1 MPNYI
6 INVKEKGAK
15 KASKNIGGLSNAL
28 GGMASKAALAAGA
41 FFGAGM
47 LLSGMKNA
55 IDLAGRQ
62 ELAEKKLEAS
72 LGFTSQALLD
82 QARALQQV
90 STFGDEAVIEA
101 QALIGAFVKDE
112 EAIKA
117 ATAATLDLAAAK
129 GMDLVVAADL
139 VSKTLGSSTNALSRY
154 GIEVKGAVGSTERLE
169 SLTGNLAD
177 VFGGQASAQAETMSG
192 KLAQMKNALGDA
204 AEAFGELL
212 FPLVIPLAEGLKAIG
227 ESGVAVI
234 EAFRSL
240 QDGTLNFSQTT
251 EVMARK
257 ASDSATTLFDME
269 QALIDVKSAMKELVP
284 DSTSFTDALSK
295 ARGEGGST
303 FTEFQKLQVLYTDL
317 KGRIRESKAGL
328 EDHTVEWANYKDA
341 LDPATI
347 SLLDYNKGQDDYLQK
362 LKKVEGQQMTS
373 ISKWDLMT
381 LGIRRNTLERARNV
395 KENLKGYA
403 MTSGTAED
411 AMKSVVKA
419 ESMEAVSGLIASI
432 LKTVPFP
439 VNIILAAGAG
449 ATASG
454 LIDKGL
460 SSFAEGGDFITN
472 GEQLIRVG
480 DNPSGR
486 ERVQI
491 TPLGGDPAPNAPS
504 GGTINVSVTG
514 NVLTQD
520 FVETD
525 LAEAIREAAR
535 RGTEFGIG

>member
-15 KASKNIGGLSNAL
+15 KASKNIGGLSTAL
-28 GGMASKAALAAGA
+28 GGMASKAALAAGS

-72 LGFTSQALLD
+72 LGFTSKALLD

-192 KLAQMKNALGDA
+192 KMAQMKNALGDA

-212 FPLVIPLAEGLKAIG
+212 FPLVIPLAEGLKLIG
-227 ESGVAVI
+227 ESAVSVMNAFKSMITPETINLLTEADLKTEDFRQKLASLSTVELMMTAGAFDRLHDSMNVLSETEI
-234 EAFRSL
+234 ENLMLLNEAVKNNAEL
-240 QDGTLNFSQTT
+240 QEVLNFKITDSETQKIDSKL
-251 EVMARK
+251 K
-257 ASDSATTLFDME
+257 ASEILDGLTKKEIKDANDITAIILNNEKAKQKAKEQSIMQDMKG
-269 QALIDVKSAMKELVP
+269 A
-284 DSTSFTDALSK
+284 ALS
-295 ARGEGGST
+295 
-303 FTEFQKLQVLYTDL
+303 
-317 KGRIRESKAGL
+317 
-328 EDHTVEWANYKDA
+328 
-341 LDPATI
+341 
-347 SLLDYNKGQDDYLQK
+347 GQ
-362 LKKVEGQQMTS
+362 S
-373 ISKWDLMT
+373 AS
-381 LGIRRNTLERARNV
+381 N
-395 KENLKGYA
+395 
-403 MTSGTAED
+403 
-411 AMKSVVKA
+411 AMKSVVRA
-419 ESMEAVSGLIASI
+419 ETMEAVAGYLASV

-439 VNIILAAGAG
+439 LNVGLAAAG
-449 ATASG
+449 GGLVAGLMDKALSGVPNFAT
-454 LIDKGL
+454 
-460 SSFAEGGDFITN
+460 GGDFITN
-472 GEQLIRVG
+472 GDQLIRVG

-486 ERVQI
+486 ERVQV
-491 TPLGGDPAPNAPS
+491 TPLDGDPSPNAPS
-504 GGTINVSVTG
+504 GGSITVNVSG
-514 NVLTQD
+514 NLLSSD
-520 FVETD
+520 YVEGE
-525 LAEAIREAAR
+525 LADQIKEAIR
-535 RGTEFGIG
+535 RGTDFGIS

>member
-15 KASKNIGGLSNAL
+15 KASKNIGGLSTAL

-177 VFGGQASAQAETMSG
+177 VFGGQASAQADTMTGSIEQ
-192 KLAQMKNALGDA
+192 AKNAMGDA
-204 AEAFGELL
+204 AETIGELL
-212 FPLVIPLAEGLKAIG
+212 SP
-227 ESGVAVI
+227 AVI
-234 EAFRSL
+234 RAAKFFKGAAEAVDTYLFSL
-240 QDGTLNFSQTT
+240 RDLDDETIENESNHEKLGAAIDATKHKMNIL
-251 EVMARK
+251 
-257 ASDSATTLFDME
+257 AS
-269 QALIDVKSAMKELVP
+269 I
-284 DSTSFTDALSK
+284 TSGDAFNYKLLSK
-295 ARGEGGST
+295 ATAKQREEYKRLETTLAHLNSQYHSLNILSTEGHSMVLSQ
-303 FTEFQKLQVLYTDL
+303 FDAFQLVADGY
-317 KGRIRESKAGL
+317 G
-328 EDHTVEWANYKDA
+328 
-341 LDPATI
+341 I
-347 SLLDYNKGQDDYLQK
+347 SLEK
-362 LKKVEGQQMTS
+362 
-373 ISKWDLMT
+373 
-381 LGIRRNTLERARNV
+381 V
-395 KENLKGYA
+395 KEPLTDIEKA
-403 MTSGTAED
+403 LAD
-411 AMKSVVKA
+411 AA
-419 ESMEAVSGLIASI
+419 
-432 LKTVPFP
+432 F
-439 VNIILAAGAG
+439 
-449 ATASG
+449 
-454 LIDKGL
+454 
-460 SSFAEGGDFITN
+460 
-472 GEQLIRVG
+472 EQKIFK
-480 DNPSGR
+480 
-486 ERVQI
+486 E
-491 TPLGGDPAPNAPS
+491 
-504 GGTINVSVTG
+504 
-514 NVLTQD
+514 
-520 FVETD
+520 
-525 LAEAIREAAR
+525 
-535 RGTEFGIG
+535 